1 MIKRVKQWLLALLI
15 AVLSVVGI
23 SQTVQAARVEVDPS
37 NPIVAS
43 NDLFIPKNPSMGNPN
58 DATIEVS
65 GTSDYT
71 LEGENSTT
79 PSEAAFQQ
87 EYGSFKL
94 KLNNRND
101 WSKLKVVVDHG
112 TVATYDGQPVHVK
125 LEYSNFVKSDKEPSD
140 FYNRGNYLNL
150 SKNIFSGFIFSG
162 TSTFDVRLVVL
173 DSNGQAILL
182 DNAYMGFGS
191 LNPSGSGSS
200 DGAWSEGVGFNKINT
215 NDYYVTND
223 TLLEEVVNP
232 ATGSGQLLLGQRVG
246 SADTDDWNANYD
258 KLGAINY
265 NRATVSFKL
274 SGTDNVF
281 TIYSGRAN
289 NDAYTWNSMTTS
301 TLFSVEPE
309 KPVKDVMN
317 DAGASINGDL
327 VQAGQTL
334 TYEISQ
340 KVSVL
345 GQDLL
350 ERYSKFMIEDQLD
363 KNVTY
368 FSSKL
373 VDATGKTVDAD
384 GKYVYDESGHKLT
397 YTASDKFLTEMPLE
411 GETYRLLVTV
421 KVNDSVA
428 DGVEINNKA
437 MVTINNVSNSTNEVK
452 NKVEIPKA
460 PVKSIQDASG
470 SDLNGKLILSGTS
483 FNYKVTQQ
491 VTNGNQFTSWK
502 ITDKLDAN
510 VTYNSSRLL
519 DESGKAVDEGGSYAY
534 DEKSH
539 TVTYKASKE
548 FLSSMKM
555 AGQSYQLEI
564 NVTAKKDI
572 ASGTVIENTATSTI
586 NDKDQVTN
594 KVTVTVENPKAP
606 VKSIQDASGT
616 DLNGKLIL
624 SGTSFNY
631 KVTQQVT
638 NGNQF
643 TSWKIT
649 DKLDANVTYNS
660 SRLLDESGKAV
671 DEGGSYAYDEKSH
684 TVTYTA
690 SKEFLSS
697 MKMAGQSYQ
706 LEINVTAKKD
716 IASGTVIENTA
727 TSTINDKDQITNKVT
742 VTVENPKAPVKSI
755 QDVAGTD
762 LNGKLIL
769 SGTPFS
775 YKLTQQVTNGNQ
787 FTSWKITD
795 KLDANVTYNSSRLL
809 DESGKAVDE
818 GGSYTYDEKSHTVTY
833 TSSKEFLSNMKMAG
847 QSYQLEINVTAKKDI
862 ASGTVIKNTATS
874 TINDKDQLT
883 NEVTVTVPSLEAKIY
898 KTTWQPISTVTKE
911 EETADSSSSG
921 VLANLLFNVAYA
933 ADSDE
938 ADTKTING
946 LTYTLQKQAGVT
958 YELQAVEE
966 ILYGDGTVAYAA
978 GEVADTQTTDASGY
992 ATFTVK
998 MPGEYEFIEISAPKG
1013 IQVDPTPIPV
1023 TIEAV
1028 GETNIS
1034 DAKQTDL
1041 NQNVV
1046 LEGTKTFEQEDGS
1059 FVAEDGATFALF
1071 NAEDI
1076 SVDENV
1082 EVTADTKLADIEL
1095 AEDGSFSHVTEL
1107 ISGEIYYISEQ
1118 STTENHVLKMN
1129 KMYFKYEATNSDENY
1144 VFHFYETG
1152 YTVEDVFIPY
1162 ADVEALLSEEVAQED
1177 ETTNSTS
1184 TTESSNEGSSSSSE
1198 ENQTTESSEVT
1209 TETTSSSEVTEEET
1223 VLADNLVSSHDA
1235 ATDEQLL
1242 DIQNILITEN
1252 SISKAIQKEDGSL
1265 VDNYD
1270 GLQDQET
1277 VIFVGTVN
1285 IGNNNAAGT
1294 PISFSDTLPEGLSYN
1309 SYTVSDS
1316 EGNDVT
1322 DQTTITV
1329 DDRAISV
1336 SVNQD
1341 YADTLSQTYLKW
1353 TIDTTYTHDTRLEGT
1368 TLENT
1373 MQLTVGDE
1381 TTESNVVT
1389 LTPLIVQGGKLPQTG
1404 EIVTGLS
1411 LVGVLLLLNVLYFK
1425 KRQLADEEE

>member
-23 SQTVQAARVEVDPS
+23 SQTVQAARVEVNPS

-173 DSNGQAILL
+173 DSNGQAISL

-289 NDAYTWNSMTTS
+289 NDAYTWNSMTTA

-368 FSSKL
+368 VSSKL

-421 KVNDSVA
+421 KVNGSVA

-470 SDLNGKLILSGTS
+470 S
-483 FNYKVTQQ
+483 
-491 VTNGNQFTSWK
+491 
-502 ITDKLDAN
+502 
-510 VTYNSSRLL
+510 
-519 DESGKAVDEGGSYAY
+519 
-534 DEKSH
+534 
-539 TVTYKASKE
+539 
-548 FLSSMKM
+548 
-555 AGQSYQLEI
+555 
-564 NVTAKKDI
+564 
-572 ASGTVIENTATSTI
+572 
-586 NDKDQVTN
+586 
-594 KVTVTVENPKAP
+594 
-606 VKSIQDASGT
+606 

-775 YKLTQQVTNGNQ
+775 YKVTQQVTNGNQ

-1046 LEGTKTFEQEDGS
+1046 LEGTKNFEQEDGS

-1107 ISGEIYYISEQ
+1107 INGEIYYISEQ

-1389 LTPLIVQGGKLPQTG
+1389 LTPLVVQGGKLPQTG